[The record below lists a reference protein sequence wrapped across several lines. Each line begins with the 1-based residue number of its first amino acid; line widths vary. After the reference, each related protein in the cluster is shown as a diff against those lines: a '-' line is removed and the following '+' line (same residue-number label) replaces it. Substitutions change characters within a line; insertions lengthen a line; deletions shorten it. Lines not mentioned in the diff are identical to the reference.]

1 MDKSIIELFFPKGIL
16 EYFEVV
22 SYNNESDTI
31 IFHLKE
37 MNIPPKG
44 YKSNE
49 IESKGFFNEET
60 VTDFPLRGKGCV
72 YKIKRRKWLRKKDG
86 GIISRDWN
94 IVAKGTRITNEFAT
108 FLKGTLR

>member
-1 MDKSIIELFFPKGIL
+1 MDKNILELFFPKGIM
-16 EYFEVV
+16 EYFEVM
-22 SYNNESDTI
+22 SYDKESDRI

-37 MNIPPKG
+37 KNIPPEG

-49 IESKGFFNEET
+49 IESKRFYNEESI
-60 VTDFPLRGKGCV
+60 TDFPLRGKGCV
-72 YKIKRRKWLRKKDG
+72 YKIKIRKWLRKKDG